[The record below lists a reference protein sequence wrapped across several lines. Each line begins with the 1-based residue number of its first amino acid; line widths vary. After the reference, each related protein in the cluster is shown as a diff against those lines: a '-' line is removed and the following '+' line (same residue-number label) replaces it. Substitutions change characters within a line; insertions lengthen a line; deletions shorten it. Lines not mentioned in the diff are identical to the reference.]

1 MIMKPRQ
8 LFLMLLTL
16 AGVGCSPTPQAEKQL
31 GNDGKKTQVD
41 RKAYLD
47 SLSSEEMS
55 DGLVFWA
62 SEKAFSTNA
71 ELLLLLDTLYR
82 HVRTDSFPAEVRT
95 EELWMCDYRERLCSY
110 YDRHLLGDGGI
121 TKNAKADSVLNEGV
135 RLLEL
140 DCMLSTMEMIV
151 NNSSELTFD
160 RCREYMLLN
169 QLISN
174 CKSEEAKEL
183 VYIEWSLY
191 EKMREKMVIIS
202 SHIVSLNYWGG
213 SITGPIQ
220 TANYL
225 CISESRRYMYQTT
238 LNIAFGDSWDGTG
251 VYLNNAEQLIFEC
264 CAEAMNKV
272 LSQKPYFREDEKEAR
287 QMYDE
292 EVKEA
297 ETAIREL
304 QPLVDEWIVLM
315 DEFDYEFTSD
325 GARHSVER
333 AASFMLI
340 KWASIVSD
348 LL

>member
-1 MIMKPRQ
+1 MKSRQ
-8 LFLMLLTL
+8 LLLMLLTL

-31 GNDGKKTQVD
+31 GNNEQKPQVD
-41 RKAYLD
+41 RKTYLD
-47 SLSSEEMS
+47 SLATEEVH

-82 HVRTDSFPAEVRT
+82 HVRTDSFPSEVRT
-95 EELWMCDYRERLCSY
+95 EEQWMCDYRERLCSY

-121 TKNAKADSVLNEGV
+121 TNNAKADSVLNEGV

-140 DCMLSTMEMIV
+140 DCLLSTMEMIV
-151 NNSSELTFD
+151 NNSAELTFD

-174 CKSEEAKEL
+174 CNSEEAKEL
-183 VYIEWSLY
+183 VYKEWSLY

-202 SHIVSLNYWGG
+202 SRIVSLNYWGG
-213 SITGPIQ
+213 SITGPTQ

-238 LNIAFGDSWDGTG
+238 LNIAFGNSWDGTG
-251 VYLNNAEQLIFEC
+251 VYLNTAKQMLFDC
-264 CAEAMNKV
+264 CSEAMNKV
-272 LSQKPYFREDEKEAR
+272 LSQKPCFREDEKE
-287 QMYDE
+287 DE

-297 ETAIREL
+297 ETAIQEL
-304 QPLVDEWIVLM
+304 QPLVDEWIVMM
-315 DEFDYEFTSD
+315 DEFDFEFTSD